1 MWEPRIGS
9 ILCKMLKHVRH
20 KILKP
25 SPLQDCKEPFPW
37 FLSWLVGTFRPSMY
51 YTDSMLGTVVSLLS
65 EQWTTKVFK
74 AQNGDCQINACV
86 RTESGWG
93 GHEILSECSRMLSE
107 CTQWMWSSYL
117 LLLRRYMCLKLKFM
131 TTDLNPHNTRK
142 YIMCTYTFA
151 SLFVTNC
158 SLNISG
164 LGPFSSSKSC
174 TPDFTAAS
182 SLTCRS

>member
-1 MWEPRIGS
+1 
-9 ILCKMLKHVRH
+9 MLKYVRH

-25 SPLQDCKEPFPW
+25 SPLQDCKEPLVSW
-37 FLSWLVGTFRPSMY
+37 FVGTFRPSTCMY

-65 EQWTTKVFK
+65 VTMNHQVFK

-86 RTESGWG
+86 HTESGWG
-93 GHEILSECSRMLSE
+93 RHEILSECSRMLSE

-117 LLLRRYMCLKLKFM
+117 LLLLRYMCLKLKFM
-131 TTDLNPHNTRK
+131 TTDLNPHNTHK